1 MVPPRPAPSRSM
13 LRSDLSLM
21 KSSLMPHVGPLT
33 LSPCCQG
40 RGRGWSGPST
50 LLEFC
55 PPCTGCGG
63 SQVQAGV
70 TLVSDDCVG
79 LVCAVAGGL
88 IQPLFTKGCCLS
100 SHREPPPWH
109 LGPPCASP
117 HGPQPQ
123 GDLWWRQHTMSQG
136 TPHRLPGD
144 PPSDLEMQIMESY
157 RHCVLRVVNY
167 SWRHKEFS
175 RVHVTLDLGHWGR
188 I

>member
-1 MVPPRPAPSRSM
+1 MVPPQPAPSRSM

-79 LVCAVAGGL
+79 LVCCGRWSDPATLYKGML
-88 IQPLFTKGCCLS
+88 PLLPS
-100 SHREPPPWH
+100 R
-109 LGPPCASP
+109 ASP
-117 HGPQPQ
+117 LAPGPSLCQPS
-123 GDLWWRQHTMSQG
+123 W
-136 TPHRLPGD
+136 TPAPGRPLVAAAHHEPGD
-144 PPSDLEMQIMESY
+144 PPQTP
-157 RHCVLRVVNY
+157 
-167 SWRHKEFS
+167 W
-175 RVHVTLDLGHWGR
+175 
-188 I
+188 